1 MELTKKPFL
10 LVCALGLAAV
20 GLTYGWNPS
29 WFVNK
34 FQRWDVLFHRKWARR
49 L

>member
-1 MELTKKPFL
+1 MELTKPFL

-29 WFVNK
+29 WFC
-34 FQRWDVLFHRKWARR
+34 
-49 L
+49 